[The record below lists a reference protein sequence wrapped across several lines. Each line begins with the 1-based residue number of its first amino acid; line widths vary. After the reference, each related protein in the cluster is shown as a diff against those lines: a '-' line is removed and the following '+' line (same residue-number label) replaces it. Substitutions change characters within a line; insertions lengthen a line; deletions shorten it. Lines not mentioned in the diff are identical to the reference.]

1 MSTTASHALQRLTV
15 RVLTVYLCNI
25 VHMSS
30 AHHVAL
36 DFPPR
41 RSNKRTQHSY
51 HTRTIS
57 RNSTQFFT
65 IPYNSPLHAHHS
77 ALLLFDT
84 AYTPTRNGAGPMRPI
99 DLQSADDLRHL
110 VEKLRAAAHAKT
122 QAQLLGDP
130 ADLLRRRRCTRAW
143 KSARFSWRR

>member
-1 MSTTASHALQRLTV
+1 MYEREGITV
-15 RVLTVYLCNI
+15 THSELGNF

-30 AHHVAL
+30 ARHVAL

-41 RSNKRTQHSY
+41 RSNKRTQQAILHAQFHATPHNSLQFSTILHYTHIIPHSCSSTQ
-51 HTRTIS
+51 HTR
-57 RNSTQFFT
+57 
-65 IPYNSPLHAHHS
+65 
-77 ALLLFDT
+77 LLAIAPD
-84 AYTPTRNGAGPMRPI
+84 RMRPI

-110 VEKLRAAAHAKT
+110 VEKLHAAARAKT

-130 ADLLRRRRCTRAW
+130 ADPLRRRRCTRPW